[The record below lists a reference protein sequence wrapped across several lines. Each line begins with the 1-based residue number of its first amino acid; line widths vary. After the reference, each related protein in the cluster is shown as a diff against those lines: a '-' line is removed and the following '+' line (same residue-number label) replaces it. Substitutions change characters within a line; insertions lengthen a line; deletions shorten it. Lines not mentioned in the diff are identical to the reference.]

1 MDTLVSMKVF
11 RHVVEVGSFVG
22 AAERMEM
29 SAAMASKHVMHLEQQ
44 LGARLLNRTTRR
56 VAPTEAGREYYERLS
71 QVLTEL
77 EEAEQVVGA
86 ASVVPQ
92 GRLRVSSLSAFGLSH
107 VMAAVADYAAQY
119 PQVTVDITLVRPRG
133 RTDRRRLRRRD
144 PRFAERAEVVVAD
157 RAADCDRASACC
169 ARRRPICAGTARRRP
184 SPIWR
189 ATTICSTRAC
199 RRSKSRPRPATRS
212 PRVRLSGNLIVNH
225 LEAQRVIVLQGAGI
239 AMLGTEVIGDDL
251 AAGRLVP
258 LLVDDVPPREL
269 PIHVVYASRR
279 HLSAK
284 VRSFVDFLAERF
296 ANEIAVAVARADQ
309 GAGGALGRLATEA
322 SDPFRYTGCQ
332 HPYA

>member
-1 MDTLVSMKVF
+1 
-11 RHVVEVGSFVG
+11 
-22 AAERMEM
+22 MEM

-119 PQVTVDITLVRPRG
+119 PQVTVDITLS
-133 RTDRRRLRRRD
+133 DRVVELIDEGFDVAIRASPSGLKSSSLIARQIAMAHLLLCASPEYLRRRGT
-144 PRFAERAEVVVAD
+144 PKTVAD
-157 RAADCDRASACC
+157 LARHNILQYTGVSALDVLQATGEAA
-169 ARRRPICAGTARRRP
+169 
-184 SPIWR
+184 
-189 ATTICSTRAC
+189 
-199 RRSKSRPRPATRS
+199 
-212 PRVRLSGNLIVNH
+212 RVRLSGNLIVNH
-225 LEAQRVIVLQGAGI
+225 LEAQRVMVLHGAGI
-239 AMLGTEVIGDDL
+239 ALLGTEVIGADL
-251 AAGRLVP
+251 AEGRLVP
-258 LLVDDVPPREL
+258 VLVDEVPPREL

-284 VRSFVDFLAERF
+284 VRSFVDFLADRF
-296 ANEIAVAVARADQ
+296 ANESLWPSLEQIEALAVR
-309 GAGGALGRLATEA
+309 
-322 SDPFRYTGCQ
+322 
-332 HPYA
+332 

>member
-119 PQVTVDITLVRPRG
+119 PQVTVDMTLS
-133 RTDRRRLRRRD
+133 DRVVELIDEGFDVAIRASPNGLKSSSLIARQIATAHLVLCASPAYLRRHGT
-144 PRFAERAEVVVAD
+144 PKTVAD
-157 RAADCDRASACC
+157 LARHNYLQYAGVSALEI
-169 ARRRPICAGTARRRP
+169 A
-184 SPIWR
+184 
-189 ATTICSTRAC
+189 
-199 RRSKSRPRPATRS
+199 PATGDGS

-296 ANEIAVAVARADQ
+296 ANESLWPSLEQIKALAVR
-309 GAGGALGRLATEA
+309 
-322 SDPFRYTGCQ
+322 
-332 HPYA
+332 

>member
-22 AAERMEM
+22 AAEKMEM

-119 PQVTVDITLVRPRG
+119 PQVIVDMTLS
-133 RTDRRRLRRRD
+133 DRVVELIDEGFDVAIRASPGGLKSSSLIARQIATAHLVLCASPAYLRRHGT
-144 PRFAERAEVVVAD
+144 PKSIAD
-157 RAADCDRASACC
+157 LANHNYLQYAGVSALEL
-169 ARRRPICAGTARRRP
+169 
-184 SPIWR
+184 
-189 ATTICSTRAC
+189 ATGDA
-199 RRSKSRPRPATRS
+199 S

-239 AMLGTEVIGDDL
+239 ATLGTEVIGDDL

-296 ANEIAVAVARADQ
+296 ANESLWPSLEQIKALAVR
-309 GAGGALGRLATEA
+309 
-322 SDPFRYTGCQ
+322 
-332 HPYA
+332 

>member
-56 VAPTEAGREYYERLS
+56 VAPTEAGREYFERLS

-92 GRLRVSSLSAFGLSH
+92 GRLRVSSLSAFGLSY
-107 VMAAVADYAAQY
+107 VMRAVADYAAQY
-119 PQVTVDITLVRPRG
+119 PQVTVEMTLS
-133 RTDRRRLRRRD
+133 DRVVELIDEGFDVAIRASPTGLKSSSLIARQIATAHLVLCASPEYLRRHGTPLKIADLSRHNYLQYAGVAAPELGPASNNGG
-144 PRFAERAEVVVAD
+144 PRM
-157 RAADCDRASACC
+157 
-169 ARRRPICAGTARRRP
+169 
-184 SPIWR
+184 
-189 ATTICSTRAC
+189 
-199 RRSKSRPRPATRS
+199 
-212 PRVRLSGNLIVNH
+212 RLSGNLIVNH
-225 LEAQRVIVLQGAGI
+225 LEAQRVLVLQGAGI

-251 AAGRLVP
+251 ATGRLVP
-258 LLVDDVPPREL
+258 LLVGEVPPREL

-284 VRSFVDFLAERF
+284 VRSFVDFLAARF
-296 ANEIAVAVARADQ
+296 AHEALWPSLEQIRVLAV
-309 GAGGALGRLATEA
+309 
-322 SDPFRYTGCQ
+322 S
-332 HPYA
+332 

>member
-11 RHVVEVGSFVG
+11 RHVVEAGSFVG

-77 EEAEQVVGA
+77 DEAGQAVGA
-86 ASVVPQ
+86 VSIVPQ

-107 VMAAVADYAAQY
+107 VMSAVADYAAQY
-119 PQVTVDITLVRPRG
+119 PQVTVDMTLS
-133 RTDRRRLRRRD
+133 DRVVELIDEGFDVAIRASPHGLKSSSLIARQIATAHLVLCASPDYLRRHGT
-144 PRFAERAEVVVAD
+144 PKKRADLSRHNYLQYAGV
-157 RAADCDRASACC
+157 SAPDFVTSNGDGG
-169 ARRRPICAGTARRRP
+169 A
-184 SPIWR
+184 
-189 ATTICSTRAC
+189 
-199 RRSKSRPRPATRS
+199 
-212 PRVRLSGNLIVNH
+212 RVRLSGNVIVNQ
-225 LEAQRVIVLQGAGI
+225 LEAQRVLVLQGAGI

-251 AAGRLVP
+251 ATGRLLP
-258 LLVDDVPPREL
+258 LLVAELPPREL

-284 VRSFVDFLAERF
+284 VRSFVDFFVARF
-296 ANEIAVAVARADQ
+296 ANEPLWPSLEQIK
-309 GAGGALGRLATEA
+309 ALAA
-322 SDPFRYTGCQ
+322 S
-332 HPYA
+332 

>member
-29 SAAMASKHVMHLEQQ
+29 SAAMASKHVMHLEQH

-71 QVLTEL
+71 QVLSEL

-119 PQVTVDITLVRPRG
+119 PQVIVDMTLS
-133 RTDRRRLRRRD
+133 DRVVELIDEGFDVAIRASPNGLKSSSLIARQIATAHLVLCASPAYLRRHGT
-144 PRFAERAEVVVAD
+144 PKSVAD
-157 RAADCDRASACC
+157 LARHNYLQYAGVSALEI
-169 ARRRPICAGTARRRP
+169 A
-184 SPIWR
+184 
-189 ATTICSTRAC
+189 
-199 RRSKSRPRPATRS
+199 PATGDGS

-251 AAGRLVP
+251 ATGRLVP
-258 LLVDDVPPREL
+258 LLVNDVPPREL

-296 ANEIAVAVARADQ
+296 ANESLWPSLEQIKALAVR
-309 GAGGALGRLATEA
+309 
-322 SDPFRYTGCQ
+322 
-332 HPYA
+332 

>member
-77 EEAEQVVGA
+77 DEAEQAVGA

-119 PQVTVDITLVRPRG
+119 PQVTVDMTLS
-133 RTDRRRLRRRD
+133 DRVVELIDEGFDVAIRASPGGLKSSSLIARQIATAHLVLCASPAYLRRHGT
-144 PRFAERAEVVVAD
+144 PKSIAD
-157 RAADCDRASACC
+157 LANHNYLQYAGVSALE
-169 ARRRPICAGTARRRP
+169 I
-184 SPIWR
+184 
-189 ATTICSTRAC
+189 ATGDA
-199 RRSKSRPRPATRS
+199 S

-251 AAGRLVP
+251 AARRLVP
-258 LLVDDVPPREL
+258 LLVDEVPPREL

-284 VRSFVDFLAERF
+284 VRSFV
-296 ANEIAVAVARADQ
+296 
-309 GAGGALGRLATEA
+309 
-322 SDPFRYTGCQ
+322 
-332 HPYA
+332 

>member
-77 EEAEQVVGA
+77 DEAEQAVGA

-107 VMAAVADYAAQY
+107 VMSAIADYAAQF
-119 PQVTVDITLVRPRG
+119 PQVTVEISLS
-133 RTDRRRLRRRD
+133 DRVVELIDEGFDVAIRASPSGLKSSSLIARQIATAHIVLCASPEYLRRHGT
-144 PRFAERAEVVVAD
+144 PTSLAD
-157 RAADCDRASACC
+157 LARHNFIQYSGVSAQELTPGAD
-169 ARRRPICAGTARRRP
+169 AGGT
-184 SPIWR
+184 
-189 ATTICSTRAC
+189 
-199 RRSKSRPRPATRS
+199 K
-212 PRVRLSGNLIVNH
+212 VRLTGNMIVNH
-225 LEAQRVIVLQGAGI
+225 LEAQRVVVLQGVGI
-239 AMLGTEVIGDDL
+239 ALLGTEVIGDDL

-258 LLVDDVPPREL
+258 LLVDELPPREL
-269 PIHVVYASRR
+269 PIYVVYASRR

-284 VRSFVDFLAERF
+284 VRSFVDFLADRF
-296 ANEIAVAVARADQ
+296 ASDQLWPSLEEIRAVAAR
-309 GAGGALGRLATEA
+309 
-322 SDPFRYTGCQ
+322 
-332 HPYA
+332 

>member
-119 PQVTVDITLVRPRG
+119 PQVTVDITLS
-133 RTDRRRLRRRD
+133 DRVVELIDEGFDVAIRASPSGLKSSSLIARQIATAHLVLCASPAYLRRHGT
-144 PRFAERAEVVVAD
+144 PKTVAD
-157 RAADCDRASACC
+157 LARHNYLQYAGVSALEIASA
-169 ARRRPICAGTARRRP
+169 
-184 SPIWR
+184 S
-189 ATTICSTRAC
+189 ATGDA
-199 RRSKSRPRPATRS
+199 A

-296 ANEIAVAVARADQ
+296 ANESLWPSLEQIKALAVR
-309 GAGGALGRLATEA
+309 
-322 SDPFRYTGCQ
+322 
-332 HPYA
+332 

>member
-119 PQVTVDITLVRPRG
+119 PQVTVDITLS
-133 RTDRRRLRRRD
+133 DRVVELIDEGFDVAIRASPSGLKSSSLIARLIATAHLVLCASPAYLRRHGT
-144 PRFAERAEVVVAD
+144 PKTVAD
-157 RAADCDRASACC
+157 L
-169 ARRRPICAGTARRRP
+169 ARHNYLQYAGVAPLEIATA
-184 SPIWR
+184 
-189 ATTICSTRAC
+189 TGGNGT
-199 RRSKSRPRPATRS
+199 
-212 PRVRLSGNLIVNH
+212 PRVRLTGNLIVNH

-251 AAGRLVP
+251 ATGRLVP

-284 VRSFVDFLAERF
+284 VRSFVDFLADRF
-296 ANEIAVAVARADQ
+296 ANESLWPSLEQIKALAVR
-309 GAGGALGRLATEA
+309 
-322 SDPFRYTGCQ
+322 
-332 HPYA
+332 

>member
-119 PQVTVDITLVRPRG
+119 PQVTVDMTLS
-133 RTDRRRLRRRD
+133 DRVVELID
-144 PRFAERAEVVVAD
+144 EGFDVAIRASPSGLKSSSLIARQIATAHLVLCASPAYLKRHGTPKTVAD
-157 RAADCDRASACC
+157 LARHNYLQYAGVSALEI
-169 ARRRPICAGTARRRP
+169 A
-184 SPIWR
+184 
-189 ATTICSTRAC
+189 
-199 RRSKSRPRPATRS
+199 PATGDGS
-212 PRVRLSGNLIVNH
+212 PRVRLTGNLIVNH

-296 ANEIAVAVARADQ
+296 ANKSLWPSLEQIKALAVR
-309 GAGGALGRLATEA
+309 
-322 SDPFRYTGCQ
+322 
-332 HPYA
+332 

>member
-11 RHVVEVGSFVG
+11 RQVVEVGSFVG

-107 VMAAVADYAAQY
+107 VMAAVAEYAAQY
-119 PQVTVDITLVRPRG
+119 PQVTVDITLSDRVVELIDEGFDVAIRASPSGMKSSSLIARPIAMAHLLLCASP
-133 RTDRRRLRRRD
+133 DYLRRRGT
-144 PRFAERAEVVVAD
+144 PRT
-157 RAADCDRASACC
+157 AADLARHNFLQYAGVSALDVLQ
-169 ARRRPICAGTARRRP
+169 
-184 SPIWR
+184 
-189 ATTICSTRAC
+189 STGEA
-199 RRSKSRPRPATRS
+199 A
-212 PRVRLSGNLIVNH
+212 RVRLSGNLIVNH
-225 LEAQRVIVLQGAGI
+225 LEAQRVMVLQGAGI
-239 AMLGTEVIGDDL
+239 ALLGTEVVGADL
-251 AAGRLVP
+251 AEGRLVP
-258 LLVDDVPPREL
+258 LLVDEVPPREL

-284 VRSFVDFLAERF
+284 VRSFVDFLADRF
-296 ANEIAVAVARADQ
+296 ANESLWPSLEQIKALAVR
-309 GAGGALGRLATEA
+309 
-322 SDPFRYTGCQ
+322 
-332 HPYA
+332 

>member
-71 QVLTEL
+71 QVLSEL
-77 EEAEQVVGA
+77 EEAEQAVGA

-107 VMAAVADYAAQY
+107 VIAAVADYAAQN
-119 PQVTVDITLVRPRG
+119 PQVTVDMTLS
-133 RTDRRRLRRRD
+133 DRVVELIDEGFDVAIRASPGGMKSSSLIARQIATAHLVLCASPAYLRRHGT
-144 PRFAERAEVVVAD
+144 PKSVAD
-157 RAADCDRASACC
+157 LANHNYLQYAGVSALEL
-169 ARRRPICAGTARRRP
+169 
-184 SPIWR
+184 
-189 ATTICSTRAC
+189 ATGDA
-199 RRSKSRPRPATRS
+199 S

-296 ANEIAVAVARADQ
+296 ANESLWPSLEQIKALAVR
-309 GAGGALGRLATEA
+309 
-322 SDPFRYTGCQ
+322 
-332 HPYA
+332 

>member
-11 RHVVEVGSFVG
+11 RQVVEVGSFVG

-119 PQVTVDITLVRPRG
+119 PQVTVDITLSDRVVELIDEGFDVAIRASPSGLKSSSLIARPIAMAHLVLCASPAY
-133 RTDRRRLRRRD
+133 LRRRGI
-144 PRFAERAEVVVAD
+144 PKT
-157 RAADCDRASACC
+157 AADLARHNFLQYAGVSALDVMQ
-169 ARRRPICAGTARRRP
+169 
-184 SPIWR
+184 
-189 ATTICSTRAC
+189 STGEA
-199 RRSKSRPRPATRS
+199 A
-212 PRVRLSGNLIVNH
+212 RVRLSGNLIVNH
-225 LEAQRVIVLQGAGI
+225 LEAQRVMVLHGAGI
-239 AMLGTEVIGDDL
+239 ALLGTEVIGADL
-251 AAGRLVP
+251 AEGRLVP
-258 LLVDDVPPREL
+258 LLVDEMPPREL

-296 ANEIAVAVARADQ
+296 ANESLWPSLEQIRALAGAPLAR
-309 GAGGALGRLATEA
+309 
-322 SDPFRYTGCQ
+322 
-332 HPYA
+332 

>member
-119 PQVTVDITLVRPRG
+119 PQVTVDMTLS
-133 RTDRRRLRRRD
+133 DRVVELID
-144 PRFAERAEVVVAD
+144 EGFDVAIRASPSGLKSSSLIARQIATAHLVLCASPAYLKRHGTPKTVAD
-157 RAADCDRASACC
+157 LARHNYLQYAGVSALEIAPATGDASA
-169 ARRRPICAGTARRRP
+169 
-184 SPIWR
+184 
-189 ATTICSTRAC
+189 
-199 RRSKSRPRPATRS
+199 
-212 PRVRLSGNLIVNH
+212 RVRLTGNLIVNH

-296 ANEIAVAVARADQ
+296 ANESLWPSLEQIKALAVR
-309 GAGGALGRLATEA
+309 
-322 SDPFRYTGCQ
+322 
-332 HPYA
+332 

>member
-1 MDTLVSMKVF
+1 MKVF

-77 EEAEQVVGA
+77 DEAEQAVGA

-107 VMAAVADYAAQY
+107 VMAAVADYAARY
-119 PQVTVDITLVRPRG
+119 PQVTVDMTLS
-133 RTDRRRLRRRD
+133 DRVVELIDEGFDVAIRASPGGLKSSSLIARQIATAHLVLCASPAYLRRHGT
-144 PRFAERAEVVVAD
+144 PKSVAD
-157 RAADCDRASACC
+157 LANHNYLQYAGVSALE
-169 ARRRPICAGTARRRP
+169 I
-184 SPIWR
+184 
-189 ATTICSTRAC
+189 ATGDA
-199 RRSKSRPRPATRS
+199 S

-251 AAGRLVP
+251 VARRLVP
-258 LLVDDVPPREL
+258 LLVDEVPPREL

-296 ANEIAVAVARADQ
+296 SNESLWPSLEQIRAL
-309 GAGGALGRLATEA
+309 AGR
-322 SDPFRYTGCQ
+322 
-332 HPYA
+332 

>member
-11 RHVVEVGSFVG
+11 RQVVEVGSFVG

-77 EEAEQVVGA
+77 EEAEQAVGA

-119 PQVTVDITLVRPRG
+119 PQVTVDMTLS
-133 RTDRRRLRRRD
+133 DRVVELIDEGFDVAIRASPGGLKSSSLIARQIATAHLVLCASPAYLRRHGT
-144 PRFAERAEVVVAD
+144 PKSVAD
-157 RAADCDRASACC
+157 LANHNYLQYAGVSALE
-169 ARRRPICAGTARRRP
+169 I
-184 SPIWR
+184 
-189 ATTICSTRAC
+189 ATGDA
-199 RRSKSRPRPATRS
+199 S

-225 LEAQRVIVLQGAGI
+225 LEAQRVIVLHGAGI

-258 LLVDDVPPREL
+258 LLVEEVPPREL

-296 ANEIAVAVARADQ
+296 SNESLWPSLEQIRAL
-309 GAGGALGRLATEA
+309 AGR
-322 SDPFRYTGCQ
+322 
-332 HPYA
+332 

>member
-1 MDTLVSMKVF
+1 VF

-56 VAPTEAGREYYERLS
+56 VAPTEAGREYYERLA
-71 QVLTEL
+71 QVLAEL
-77 EEAEQVVGA
+77 EEAEQAVGA

-119 PQVTVDITLVRPRG
+119 PQVIVDMTLS
-133 RTDRRRLRRRD
+133 DRVVELIDEGFDVAIRASPSGLKSSSLIARQIATAHLVLCASPDYLRRHGT
-144 PRFAERAEVVVAD
+144 PKSVAD
-157 RAADCDRASACC
+157 LARHNYLQYAGVSALELLT
-169 ARRRPICAGTARRRP
+169 GD
-184 SPIWR
+184 
-189 ATTICSTRAC
+189 AT
-199 RRSKSRPRPATRS
+199 

-239 AMLGTEVIGDDL
+239 AVLGTEVIGEDL

-296 ANEIAVAVARADQ
+296 ANEALWPSLEQIKALAR
-309 GAGGALGRLATEA
+309 R
-322 SDPFRYTGCQ
+322 
-332 HPYA
+332 

>member
-77 EEAEQVVGA
+77 EEAEQAVGA

-119 PQVTVDITLVRPRG
+119 PQVTVDMTLS
-133 RTDRRRLRRRD
+133 DRVVELIDEGFDVAIRASPGGMKSSSLIARQIATAHLVLCASPAYLRRHGT
-144 PRFAERAEVVVAD
+144 PKSVAD
-157 RAADCDRASACC
+157 LANHNYLQYAGVSALEL
-169 ARRRPICAGTARRRP
+169 
-184 SPIWR
+184 
-189 ATTICSTRAC
+189 ATGDA
-199 RRSKSRPRPATRS
+199 S

-251 AAGRLVP
+251 AARRLVP

-296 ANEIAVAVARADQ
+296 ANESLWPSLEQIKALAVR
-309 GAGGALGRLATEA
+309 
-322 SDPFRYTGCQ
+322 
-332 HPYA
+332 